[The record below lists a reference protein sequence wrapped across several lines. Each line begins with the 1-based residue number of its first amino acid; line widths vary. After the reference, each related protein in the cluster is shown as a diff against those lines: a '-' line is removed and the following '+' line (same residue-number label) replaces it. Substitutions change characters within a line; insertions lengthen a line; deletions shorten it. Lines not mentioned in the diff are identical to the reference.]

1 MDEEAEMEELKAQ
14 EARRVRDEA
23 KRQKKFYAVKEK
35 RATFSRKPLISL
47 LFFGSSTWAR
57 TRDLRI
63 NRKPGC

>member
-35 RATFSRKPLISL
+35 RGYVFT
-47 LFFGSSTWAR
+47 
-57 TRDLRI
+57 
-63 NRKPGC
+63 